1 MKQHYTLPVKPL
13 ATDNHIGQRRIAFTK
28 HTDRRPMSRLCAIIC
43 VQYSTKGSSGDLTCP
58 QRRNGLISRLPAPRP
73 LVIRILLVCVL
84 GLAVRPA
91 AAAPAPSELPDD
103 LTPIYLIQGDGPS
116 TPLPQ
121 KRVTTFGLVSGVQS
135 NGFYLQDPTGDGDPQ
150 SSDGIFVYTSS
161 APRVNA
167 GECILVGGAEATE
180 YYEKTELTTPR
191 SLKKLSIDLCGDGS
205 LPAPLAP
212 LPAPNV
218 DPEALL
224 ERFEGMLVAFE
235 ELQGVVQGPTKRF
248 SNGNVEI
255 ALIAE
260 QALPFVR
267 GGRVFQSNP
276 DDAAGLIFLGN
287 GLGAELPPA
296 AWGDLVR
303 VRAAEPGTPVLAVID
318 YSFGKYLLLLLP
330 GQEIEVLSRH
340 GSNDETA
347 QSDAGAF
354 RVCSFNVLGL
364 GRGLDQLRNATD
376 YEAALR
382 QRAEAIAGG
391 LQNCE
396 IVGLQ
401 ETGKPEDAEN
411 LARVLT
417 EISGLDYSAVAFAG
431 PGTASPSFPLT
442 NSLLVR
448 DDRVTV
454 LNAENV
460 QACTR
465 FSFSVRLVPGQC
477 PARLLPL
484 FSRPPLVTDLLVRG
498 PWGEDYPL
506 TVVVNHWRSK
516 RGDESVNVV
525 HRTLQAEHV
534 ASIVQAR
541 LDTDPDAHV
550 VVLGDLNDFEMSKP
564 VETLRYGP
572 EDADGAA
579 REPGHILLWH
589 AFDALPLQDRYT
601 YIFNGGSQTL
611 DHLLLTPGMMPD
623 FGGMDIAHINADFP
637 ITQPGGIEGVPGLSP
652 AFGSS
657 DHDPLVLTVR
667 PGGGAWIAGNA
678 QIPNTLVELAD
689 SSGTVI
695 ARTQSDALGEFRFFD
710 LRPGAYSLRFAL
722 PAHVTLLPAEDSDG
736 SSAAV
741 IPVEVAPGRATVVE
755 LSARDRRAEAG
766 AASALFSIYY
776 GSESA
781 EHART
786 SDP

>member
-1 MKQHYTLPVKPL
+1 MKTRLYLRWPL
-13 ATDNHIGQRRIAFTK
+13 I
-28 HTDRRPMSRLCAIIC
+28 
-43 VQYSTKGSSGDLTCP
+43 
-58 QRRNGLISRLPAPRP
+58 
-73 LVIRILLVCVL
+73 IRILLVSAL
-84 GLAVRPA
+84 GLSVRPA

-103 LTPIYLIQGDGPS
+103 LTPIYIIQGDGSS
-116 TPLPQ
+116 TPLSR
-121 KRVTTFGLVSGVQS
+121 KRVSTHGLVIGVQS
-135 NGFYLQDPTGDGDPQ
+135 NGFYLQDPTGDDDPGT
-150 SSDGIFVYTSS
+150 SDGIFVYTSS
-161 APRVNA
+161 VPKVKAWTCV
-167 GECILVGGAEATE
+167 LVRGAEATE

-191 SLKKLSIDLCGDGS
+191 SIETLPNELCGNGLS
-205 LPAPLAP
+205 VPLAP
-212 LPAPNV
+212 LPRPNV
-218 DPEALL
+218 DPESLL
-224 ERFEGMLVAFE
+224 EPFEGMLVAFE

-255 ALIAE
+255 AFIAE
-260 QALPFVR
+260 EALPFVQ

-276 DDAAGLIFLGN
+276 ADAAGLIFLGN
-287 GLGAELPPA
+287 GLGADLPPA
-296 AWGDLVR
+296 AWGDRVQ
-303 VRAAEPGTPVLAVID
+303 VRAAEPGVAVLAVID
-318 YSFGKYLLLLLP
+318 YSFGKYLLLPLP
-330 GQEIEVLSRH
+330 KEKIQVLSRH
-340 GSNDETA
+340 ESNEQTV
-347 QSDAGAF
+347 QPDAGAF

-364 GRGLDQLRNATD
+364 GRGLDQMRDEAD

-391 LQNCE
+391 LHNCE

-417 EISGLDYSAVAFAG
+417 EISGLDYSAIAFAG
-431 PGTASPSFPLT
+431 PGTASRDFPLT

-454 LNAENV
+454 VNAENV

-484 FSRPPLVTDLLVRG
+484 FSRPPLVADLLVHG

-534 ASIVQAR
+534 ASIVQAL

-550 VVLGDLNDFEMSKP
+550 VVLGDLNDFETSKP

-579 REPGHILLWH
+579 REPGHTLLWH
-589 AFDALPLQDRYT
+589 AFDALPPQDRYT

-611 DHLLLTPGMMPD
+611 DHLLLTQGMMPD

-637 ITQPGGIEGVPGLSP
+637 IAQPAGTEDIPGGSP
-652 AFGSS
+652 VYGSS

-667 PGGGAWIAGNA
+667 PGGGAWIAGNV
-678 QIPNTLVELAD
+678 QIPNTPVELAD
-689 SSGTVI
+689 GGGTVI

-710 LRPGAYSLRFAL
+710 LRPGAYSLHFAL
-722 PAHVTLLPAEDSDG
+722 PAHVTLLPAEDSEG
-736 SSAAV
+736 SSAV
-741 IPVEVAPGRATVVE
+741 VFPVEVEPGRATVVE
-755 LSARDRRAEAG
+755 LSARDRRADAG
-766 AASALFSIYY
+766 AASALFSLYY
-776 GSESA
+776 GSASA
-781 EHART
+781 EQANT

>member
-1 MKQHYTLPVKPL
+1 MVISERAIWRPVSL
-13 ATDNHIGQRRIAFTK
+13 
-28 HTDRRPMSRLCAIIC
+28 LCAIIG
-43 VQYSTKGSSGDLTCP
+43 VHIRAKSFSGYPTFPSAC
-58 QRRNGLISRLPAPRP
+58 NGMISRFSTPWP
-73 LVIRILLVCVL
+73 LIIRILLVCVL

-116 TPLPQ
+116 TPFSQ
-121 KRVTTFGLVSGVQS
+121 KRVSTHGLVIGVQS
-135 NGFYLQDPTGDGDPQ
+135 NGFYLQDPTGDGNPET
-150 SSDGIFVYTSS
+150 SDGIFVYTSS
-161 APRVNA
+161 APRVKA
-167 GECILVGGAEATE
+167 WQCILVRGAEATE

-191 SLKKLSIDLCGDGS
+191 SLEPLPTELCGSGLS
-205 LPAPLAP
+205 VP
-212 LPAPNV
+212 LPPLPTPNV
-218 DPEALL
+218 DPESLL
-224 ERFEGMLVAFE
+224 EPFEGMLVAFE

-260 QALPFVR
+260 QALPFVQ

-276 DDAAGLIFLGN
+276 ADAAGLIFLGN

-296 AWGDLVR
+296 AWGDRVQ
-303 VRAAEPGTPVLAVID
+303 VRAAEPGVAVLAVID
-318 YSFGKYLLLLLP
+318 YSFGKYLLLPLP
-330 GQEIEVLSRH
+330 GEKIQVVSRR
-340 GSNDETA
+340 GSEEQTT
-347 QSDAGAF
+347 QPDAGAF

-364 GRGLDQLRNATD
+364 GRGLDQLRDAAD

-382 QRAEAIAGG
+382 QRAAAIAGG

-411 LARVLT
+411 LAQVLT
-417 EISGLDYSAVAFAG
+417 EISGLDYSAIAFAG
-431 PGTASPSFPLT
+431 PGTASPDFPLT

-454 LNAENV
+454 LNAENE

-484 FSRPPLVTDLLVRG
+484 FSRPPLVADLLVSG

-550 VVLGDLNDFEMSKP
+550 VVLGDLNDFQASKP
-564 VETLRYGP
+564 VETLRHGP
-572 EDADGAA
+572 QPADGAA
-579 REPGHILLWH
+579 REPGHVLLWH

-611 DHLLLTPGMMPD
+611 DHLLLTPGMLPD

-637 ITQPGGIEGVPGLSP
+637 IAQPGSTEGVPGGS
-652 AFGSS
+652 AVYGSS

-667 PGGGAWIAGNA
+667 PGGGAWIAGSA
-678 QIPNTLVELAD
+678 QIPNTPIELAD
-689 SSGTVI
+689 SAGTVI
-695 ARTQSDALGEFRFFD
+695 ARTESDALGEFRFFD
-710 LRPGAYSLRFAL
+710 LRPGAYSLHFAL
-722 PAHVTLLPAEDSDG
+722 PAHVTLLPPARNPDG
-736 SSAAV
+736 FSAAV
-741 IPVEVAPGRATVVE
+741 LPVVVETGRATVVE
-755 LSARDRRAEAG
+755 LSVRDRRADAG
-766 AASALFSIYY
+766 VASALFSIFY

-781 EHART
+781 EQT
-786 SDP
+786 GSSDP

>member
-1 MKQHYTLPVKPL
+1 MKSQ
-13 ATDNHIGQRRIAFTK
+13 FSS
-28 HTDRRPMSRLCAIIC
+28 RRP
-43 VQYSTKGSSGDLTCP
+43 
-58 QRRNGLISRLPAPRP
+58 LI
-73 LVIRILLVCVL
+73 IRILLVSAL
-84 GLAVRPA
+84 WLPASPA

-161 APRVNA
+161 APKVNA
-167 GECILVGGAEATE
+167 GECILVGHAEATE

-191 SLKKLSIDLCGDGS
+191 SLKTLPMDLCGDGS
-205 LPAPLAP
+205 LPAVWAP
-212 LPAPNV
+212 LPTPNV
-218 DPEALL
+218 EPESLL
-224 ERFEGMLVAFE
+224 EQFEGMLVAFE

-260 QALPFVR
+260 QALPFVQ

-287 GLGAELPPA
+287 GLGAELPAA
-296 AWGDLVR
+296 AWGDRVR
-303 VRAAEPGTPVLAVID
+303 VRAAEPGIPVRAVID

-347 QSDAGAF
+347 QPDAGAF

-364 GRGLDQLRNATD
+364 GRGLDQLHNAAE

-382 QRAEAIAGG
+382 QRAQAIAGG
-391 LQNCE
+391 LHNCE

-411 LARVLT
+411 LARALT
-417 EISGLDYSAVAFAG
+417 EISGLDYSAVAFNG
-431 PGTASPSFPLT
+431 PGTASRDFPLT

-465 FSFSVRLVPGQC
+465 FSFRVRLVPGQC
-477 PARLLPL
+477 PARRLPL
-484 FSRPPLVTDLLVRG
+484 FSRPPLVADLLVSG

-541 LDTDPDAHV
+541 VDTDPDAHV

-589 AFDALPLQDRYT
+589 TFDALPLQDRYT

-611 DHLLLTPGMMPD
+611 DHLLLTPGMMSD

-637 ITQPGGIEGVPGLSP
+637 IAQPGGTEGIPGLSP
-652 AFGSS
+652 EYGSS

-667 PGGGAWIAGNA
+667 PGGGAWLAGNA
-678 QIPNTLVELAD
+678 QIPNMPVELAD
-689 SSGTVI
+689 SGGTVI

-710 LRPGAYSLRFAL
+710 LRPGAYSLHFEL
-722 PAHVTLLPAEDSDG
+722 PVHVTLLPAEDSDG
-736 SSAAV
+736 SSEAV
-741 IPVEVAPGRATVVE
+741 LPVEVETGRATVIE

-776 GSESA
+776 GSEA
-781 EHART
+781 AGQT
-786 SDP
+786 GASDP